1 MKNNEMI
8 DFTDILGTAF
18 ELLGFN
24 AADDKNFKDTCK
36 DKVCQCK
43 DNLVKK
49 VEEKKEDFKK
59 VFQPLVNFSNTDVRE
74 HIDDGKYSLQIITT
88 GYDETMV
95 KIQVN
100 PNDGTLA
107 ISSDVDV
114 DAVWYMPNINMT
126 VNLPNGIQYNSLRKD
141 IRNGVITITGIVE
154 DVTETNT
161 FAL

>member
-49 VEEKKEDFKK
+49 VEEKKEDIKK
-59 VFQPLVNFSNTDVRE
+59 VFQPLVNFSNTEIRE
-74 HIDDGKYSLQIITT
+74 HIDNGKYSLQIIAT

-114 DAVWYMPNINMT
+114 DAVWFMPNINMT
-126 VNLPNGIQYNSLRKD
+126 VNLPKGIRYNSLKKD

-154 DVTETNT
+154 DVEETNT

>member
-1 MKNNEMI
+1 MKNNETI

-24 AADDKNFKDTCK
+24 AADEKTFKDDCK
-36 DKVCQCK
+36 DKVCKCK
-43 DNLVKK
+43 DTIAKK
-49 VEEKKEDFKK
+49 VEEKKEDIKK
-59 VFQPLVNFSNTDVRE
+59 VFQPLVNFSNAEIRE
-74 HIDDGKYSLQIITT
+74 HIENGKYSLQIIAT

-114 DAVWYMPNINMT
+114 DAVWFMPSINMT
-126 VNLPNGIQYNSLRKD
+126 VNLPNGIRYNSLKKD

-154 DVTETNT
+154 DVAETNT

>member
-8 DFTDILGTAF
+8 DFADILGTAF
-18 ELLGFN
+18 DLLGFN

-43 DNLVKK
+43 DTIAKK
-49 VEEKKEDFKK
+49 VEEKKDDLKKAFK
-59 VFQPLVNFSNTDVRE
+59 PLVNFSNTEIRE
-74 HIDDGKYSLQIITT
+74 HIDNDLYSLQIVAT

-107 ISSDVDV
+107 ISSDIDV
-114 DAVWYMPNINMT
+114 DAVWFMPNINMT
-126 VNLPNGIQYNSLRKD
+126 VNLPKGILYNTLKKE
-141 IRNGVITITGIVE
+141 IRNGIITITGKVE
-154 DVTETNT
+154 DVKETNT

>member
-36 DKVCQCK
+36 EKVCQCK
-43 DNLVKK
+43 DNLAKK
-49 VEEKKEDFKK
+49 VGEKKEDIKK

-74 HIDDGKYSLQIITT
+74 RIDDGKYSLQIIAT

-100 PNDGTLA
+100 PNDRTLA
-107 ISSDVDV
+107 IQSDVDV

-126 VNLPNGIQYNSLRKD
+126 VNLPEGIRYDSLKKD
-141 IRNGVITITGIVE
+141 IRNGVITITGIVDNVVE
-154 DVTETNT
+154 ANT